1 MRELSC
7 QHDNFHASFWNNNY
21 NNDFNNNAFQL
32 ICLMSWVRAGQV
44 LLEDYMQGLSVSLSC
59 EHAEAIVHIVS

>member
-7 QHDNFHASFWNNNY
+7 QHDIFHASFWNNDYTNG
-21 NNDFNNNAFQL
+21 FNNNAFQL
-32 ICLMSWVRAGQV
+32 MMSWVRAGQV
-44 LLEDYMQGLSVSLSC
+44 LLEDYMQGLSISLSC